1 VSFTNNVETEL
12 EFRVFSFGTFPRSSL
27 ITVNYDRTGVAAWYS
42 ALVTVV
48 LGYREEL
55 KMRWRKAF
63 HETRLIVRRVAVF
76 GASGVALTIAA
87 SATAFSKAAIEFEGY
102 VGSSS
107 DLGGTVTQV
116 MVYDYT
122 ELVAD
127 RLMGTEA
134 AADVALSVSFGI
146 EDGGTITPLKVPET
160 LPKDENYL
168 FFDAEVAFSDSEQT
182 SVLMA
187 YVEVSMDFGGTPVE
201 HKQYFWV
208 GRETEGISLISL
220 GDYMRRRAQ
229 EHEARAPLPEPG
241 QGKLAPN
248 EDPTCG
254 RRYGCRY

>member
-1 VSFTNNVETEL
+1 
-12 EFRVFSFGTFPRSSL
+12 
-27 ITVNYDRTGVAAWYS
+27 VA
-42 ALVTVV
+42 VV
-48 LGYREEL
+48 LGQREEI
-55 KMRWRKAF
+55 KMRWPRAF
-63 HETRLIVRRVAVF
+63 HETRLIVRRVAVL

-87 SATAFSKAAIEFEGY
+87 SAAAFSKADIEFEEY
-102 VGSSS
+102 VGASR
-107 DLGGTVTQV
+107 DLSGTVTQV

-127 RLMGTEA
+127 RLIDTEA

-146 EDGGTITPLKVPET
+146 ENGGTIAPVKVADT
-160 LPKDENYL
+160 LSKDENYL
-168 FFDAEVAFSDSEQT
+168 FLDAEVAFSDSEKT

-187 YVEVSMDFGGTPVE
+187 YVEISIDFGETTVE

-208 GRETEGISLISL
+208 GRETDGISLISL
-220 GDYMRRRAQ
+220 DDYMHRRAQ
-229 EHEARAPLPEPG
+229 EHEARAPRPEPG